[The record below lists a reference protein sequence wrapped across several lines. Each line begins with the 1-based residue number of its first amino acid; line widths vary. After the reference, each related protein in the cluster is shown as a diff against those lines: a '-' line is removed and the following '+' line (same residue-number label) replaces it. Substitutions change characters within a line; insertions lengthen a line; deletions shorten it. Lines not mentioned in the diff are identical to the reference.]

1 MRRRDHHHDHGEL
14 KVPTGGALVD
24 LSGSIPLL
32 LAYVLAFINVGLYWN
47 NHHHLLHIT
56 QRIDGRCSGRTCS
69 CSSGSAWYPL

>member
-1 MRRRDHHHDHGEL
+1 M
-14 KVPTGGALVD
+14 
-24 LSGSIPLL
+24 L